1 MTRKY
6 RNKVGVF
13 QYVAGIP
20 PYCLIAY
27 ITGKPINFRSHLP
40 FFLVRDFSCLV
51 FRLRTHRATVPNRA
65 AGRLCE
71 HPEFV
76 NAIPYLLIT
85 RKKIPAGKFQ
95 LPATGFL
102 MENHCSILRT
112 VDIPICSG
120 IIKTKKSH
128 INSFS

>member
-71 HPEFV
+71 RSV
-76 NAIPYLLIT
+76 
-85 RKKIPAGKFQ
+85 
-95 LPATGFL
+95 
-102 MENHCSILRT
+102 
-112 VDIPICSG
+112 PIWF
-120 IIKTKKSH
+120 IIEIYFKEQ
-128 INSFS
+128 IYF

>member
-51 FRLRTHRATVPNRA
+51 FRLRTPRATVPNRA
-65 AGRLCE
+65 AGRLGERSVPIRFIIEIYFKAINIFLKVVIFLYACIFISIYIRL
-71 HPEFV
+71 EFH
-76 NAIPYLLIT
+76 N
-85 RKKIPAGKFQ
+85 
-95 LPATGFL
+95 FL
-102 MENHCSILRT
+102 NVT
-112 VDIPICSG
+112 
-120 IIKTKKSH
+120 T
-128 INSFS
+128 